1 MGKFVCSLLV
11 LSGQFRRCDL
21 AKVKQICEENLKGV
35 IEEMGYELIDV
46 SYEKE
51 GGGMSLIFT
60 IDKDGGVNMDDCEKV
75 SRKIDPIV
83 DELNPTDDKPYT
95 LVVSSPGLDKPLKTD
110 RQLSRAIGKEVE
122 LTLFSKLNGQKV
134 FAGVLDA
141 YDQKTVTIKTEN
153 DEMLFDRE
161 KVASIKL
168 VIKF

>member
-1 MGKFVCSLLV
+1 M
-11 LSGQFRRCDL
+11 
-21 AKVKQICEENLKGV
+21 
-35 IEEMGYELIDV
+35 
-46 SYEKE
+46 
-51 GGGMSLIFT
+51 
-60 IDKDGGVNMDDCEKV
+60 
-75 SRKIDPIV
+75 
-83 DELNPTDDKPYT
+83 
-95 LVVSSPGLDKPLKTD
+95 VVSSPGLDKPLKTD

-141 YDQKTVTIKTEN
+141 YDQKTVTIKTEK